1 MIVKKTVR
9 EHPEVRRILRGLV
22 CVLLLS
28 GVCAAGAEALQKPV
42 PTAPAK
48 KAPVFGPLV
57 SSPDA
62 IALRRS
68 AKELRIMGVD
78 DAIHLSLKGFP
89 EVTFGDRGY
98 ADRLLIRS
106 PGPSGSLD
114 ADLDLGCSCGCGGK
128 PKEFA
133 DAVAILGL
141 DSETVEVSKER
152 KSWRIMWNF
161 KGGND
166 ARVVSGVIS
175 ADFKGKTATLP
186 VDIVRLDRGT
196 RVAFAVYDPK
206 KGFAG
211 SKQLGETLSVSGR
224 IVVPE
229 FSPAPKEG
237 EFLLAVA
244 NFGTDVVRLRGG
256 SDGLRP
262 TFGDPS
268 SPALRT
274 DDSSAIGP
282 GEMAILNLTKVANTS
297 FGVIVHFEGSDVK
310 VTWGLPGIALSPAG
324 LFGIGTF
331 CVGGSLFA
339 VVRKRRGATKV

>member
-1 MIVKKTVR
+1 MTLMKIRR
-9 EHPEVRRILRGLV
+9 EHPGFRRTLQGLA
-22 CVLLLS
+22 CVLMLS
-28 GVCAAGAEALQKPV
+28 GVCAPAADALQKPV
-42 PTAPAK
+42 APAPVK
-48 KAPVFGPLV
+48 KGPVFGPLV
-57 SSPDA
+57 SSPDV
-62 IALRRS
+62 IALKRT
-68 AKELRIMGVD
+68 AKELRITGTD
-78 DAIHLSLKGFP
+78 GRIRASLKGFP
-89 EVTFGDRGY
+89 EVTFNDRGY

-106 PGPSGSLD
+106 PGPGGSLD
-114 ADLDLGCSCGCGGK
+114 ADLDLGCSCGCGGV
-128 PKEFA
+128 PKEYA
-133 DAVAILGL
+133 KAGIDGL
-141 DSETVEVSKER
+141 ECDEIASSREHA
-152 KSWRIMWNF
+152 SWRIRWDF
-161 KGGND
+161 AGKND
-166 ARVVSGVIS
+166 RILSGAIS
-175 ADFKGKTATLP
+175 ADRKGEIVTLP

-211 SKQLGETLSVSGR
+211 SKQLGETFSVSGR

-262 TFGDPS
+262 IFGDPS

-331 CVGGSLFA
+331 FVGGSMFA
-339 VVRKRRGATKV
+339 VARKRRGATKV